1 MNREIMSDMLE
12 RLDRKMKMQD
22 RNVVLFLDNAT
33 SHQESIKKN
42 LSNIKLVFLPKNRTS
57 RLQPLDTIIIRVFKL
72 KCRKFLIRYVISRVD
87 GNKRASDIINKINI
101 LKVID
106 WVKSAWREGTSDT
119 IKHCFEKCGFLTDD
133 YAAMVQDSDEEFE
146 MLFNEISENCS
157 IDEYVEVDNTLTT
170 YEEVNV
176 NKINRREKFRSE
188 CIEEV
193 TNMETAN
200 SDLEDEDED
209 DSQEN
214 ISSSVITTK
223 ETLSLLDKVH
233 LLAAYN
239 ENNDLQH
246 RMDDII
252 TTIEGISIRPK
263 KQVPITDFF
272 H

>member
-42 LSNIKLVFLPKNRTS
+42 LSNIKLVFLPKNTTS

-157 IDEYVEVDNTLTT
+157 IDEYVEVDNTLATS
-170 YEEVNV
+170 EEVDG
-176 NKINRREKFRSE
+176 K
-188 CIEEV
+188 
-193 TNMETAN
+193 
-200 SDLEDEDED
+200 
-209 DSQEN
+209 
-214 ISSSVITTK
+214 
-223 ETLSLLDKVH
+223 
-233 LLAAYN
+233 
-239 ENNDLQH
+239 
-246 RMDDII
+246 
-252 TTIEGISIRPK
+252 
-263 KQVPITDFF
+263 
-272 H
+272 